1 MKVYYRE
8 VTSRESINSYGKLGF
23 ALYLEVV
30 ITDDVKPYNYRKHI
44 KFEETTIEEIKEIY
58 NITVDNVEN
67 KIQYFKLK
75 EGNKK

>member
-8 VTSRESINSYGKLGF
+8 VTRRESINRFGKLGF

-30 ITDDVKPYNYRKHI
+30 ITDDARHYNYRKHI
-44 KFEETTIEEIKEIY
+44 KFKETTIDEIKETY
-58 NITVDNVEN
+58 NIMVDNVEN

-75 EGNKK
+75 K

>member
-8 VTSRESINSYGKLGF
+8 VTSRESINHYGKLGF

-30 ITDDVKPYNYRKHI
+30 ITDDIKPYNYRKHI